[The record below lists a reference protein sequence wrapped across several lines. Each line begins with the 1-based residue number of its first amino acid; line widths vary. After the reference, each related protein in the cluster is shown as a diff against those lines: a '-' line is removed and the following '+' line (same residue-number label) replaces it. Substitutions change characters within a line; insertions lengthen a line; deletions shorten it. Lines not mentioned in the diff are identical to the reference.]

1 MSPIDPRELK
11 ATRTGSVISDHRACP
26 KCGYDLLGLRTGDA
40 CPECGRVIAE
50 PPKRTSRVLTMADAP
65 PAELR
70 RFSVGL
76 GVLFVSMLVS
86 VFSFAASTLVDRE
99 APPLLGLALGA
110 AWIAG
115 VVLITP
121 PRRKQDAGGGVAGGL
136 RWSARITQAGW
147 FGASAVSMIVDAASP
162 GGWVLTTLQISA
174 MVLLWGGTLGM
185 LPLVMVL
192 RRLAEW
198 GMDDS
203 LSEQLRFI
211 AMAFAAFGF
220 AFVTGGVTAELLPS
234 IALAAS
240 TLMFVTLWLVIVSTV
255 LLLHALWKL
264 VGLTLWARRA
274 IAANQAKEARVRER
288 AEAARARTEQ
298 ERVPVAPAFEL
309 KDGFVDPEP
318 TAKPSPTGGH
328 THRIEARDEGDPY
341 ELSPE

>member
-40 CPECGRVIAE
+40 CPECGRVIAS
-50 PPKRTSRVLTMADAP
+50 PPKRKSRVLTMADAA

-70 RFSVGL
+70 RLMTGL
-76 GVLFVSMLVS
+76 GFLFFSMLLS
-86 VFSFAASTLVDRE
+86 IGSFAASALVDRQ
-99 APPLLGLALGA
+99 APPLLGLVLGA
-110 AWIAG
+110 AWFAG
-115 VVLITP
+115 VVLVTP
-121 PRRKQDAGGGVAGGL
+121 PRRKQDTGGGTAKGL

-147 FGASAVSMIVDAASP
+147 LGASAISMIVDAASP

-203 LSEQLRFI
+203 LSERLRFI

-220 AFVTGGVTAELLPS
+220 AFVTAGVTAELMPPVS
-234 IALAAS
+234 YAAG
-240 TLMFVTLWLVIVSTV
+240 LVVFVTLWLVIISTG
-255 LLLHALWKL
+255 LLLHSLWKL
-264 VGLTLWARRA
+264 VGLTLWAQRA
-274 IAANQAKEARVRER
+274 IAANEAKEARVRER
-288 AEAARARTEQ
+288 AEAARARTER

-309 KDGFVDPEP
+309 KDGFVEPEP
-318 TAKPSPTGGH
+318 TVKPAPTGGH
-328 THRIEARDEGDPY
+328 THRIDARDDGDPY
-341 ELSPE
+341 ELSPD